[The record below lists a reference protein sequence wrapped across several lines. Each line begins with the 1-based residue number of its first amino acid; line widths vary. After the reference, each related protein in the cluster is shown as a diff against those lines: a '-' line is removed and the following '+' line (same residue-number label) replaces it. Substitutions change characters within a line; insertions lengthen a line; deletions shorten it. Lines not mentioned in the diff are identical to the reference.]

1 MTTEELQ
8 KHATK
13 KRQIVKDQ
21 AQKLFKIPDGF
32 RDEGIDNWVDNIITC
47 MILETALLQSLAME
61 KNPEG

>member
-8 KHATK
+8 KHAAE

-32 RDEGIDNWVDNIITC
+32 RDKGIDDWVDNVITC
-47 MILETALLQSLAME
+47 MILETALLQRQAIE
-61 KNPEG
+61 KNTEG